1 MEALW
6 FLYYRTFVN
15 KLKKALRK
23 PVTYVYIAF
32 VLFYLLM
39 VPFSLKALA
48 VQAGAANPGGMAA
61 MLTLLAIWMIPAN
74 LVAYAK
80 RKGLVYRE
88 SDIHFL
94 FPSPITPK
102 KGIVWKTASPAV
114 WHMSGRDRFSHQLVE
129 TFAVCDLQFC
139 CGNLYGRLPDDDLL
153 RK

>member
-15 KLKKALRK
+15 KLKKALLK
-23 PVTYVYIAF
+23 PVTYVYIVF

-88 SDIHFL
+88 S
-94 FPSPITPK
+94 
-102 KGIVWKTASPAV
+102 
-114 WHMSGRDRFSHQLVE
+114 
-129 TFAVCDLQFC
+129 
-139 CGNLYGRLPDDDLL
+139 
-153 RK
+153 

>member
-48 VQAGAANPGGMAA
+48 VQA
-61 MLTLLAIWMIPAN
+61 LSL
-74 LVAYAK
+74 
-80 RKGLVYRE
+80 
-88 SDIHFL
+88 IH
-94 FPSPITPK
+94 I
-102 KGIVWKTASPAV
+102 
-114 WHMSGRDRFSHQLVE
+114 
-129 TFAVCDLQFC
+129 
-139 CGNLYGRLPDDDLL
+139 
-153 RK
+153 